1 MKQIKAIGWDL
12 DDTLYQRSDFYRAA
26 FETMQKN
33 VVHIHQSFE
42 TFYRIFEVQSD
53 IEYEKFIREGKA
65 KEQYQ
70 LDRILS
76 TYKYFNCEMSVEQAT
91 IFQALNEYYRQ
102 HLTLDSEII
111 HVFEHLQA
119 AGYDLFI
126 LTNGPSID
134 QRNKL
139 NTLQINRWIPENRWF
154 ISEELNS
161 SKPDIEIFNHVAEE
175 LGYLSHEFAYI
186 GDNYTNDI
194 LGASQAGWHAIHYTH
209 PTHRRDNPNHPTTIQ
224 HISEI
229 INLFS

>member
-33 VVHIHQSFE
+33 VIHIHQSFE
-42 TFYRIFEVQSD
+42 TFYRIFEVHSD

-139 NTLQINRWIPENRWF
+139 NTLQIN
-154 ISEELNS
+154 
-161 SKPDIEIFNHVAEE
+161 
-175 LGYLSHEFAYI
+175 
-186 GDNYTNDI
+186 
-194 LGASQAGWHAIHYTH
+194 
-209 PTHRRDNPNHPTTIQ
+209 
-224 HISEI
+224 
-229 INLFS
+229 